1 MLYKVRAICV
11 YKVREVCAYKVR
23 VSKEWYANCCIDCIL
38 LASQFSR
45 LVDVKRGCSQT
56 IPDYGPIVLTSVWV

>member
-38 LASQFSR
+38 PASQFSR
-45 LVDVKRGCSQT
+45 LVDIKRG
-56 IPDYGPIVLTSVWV
+56 